1 MLKKHTQ
8 KFIVGLVL
16 FFLILILSVLSYQY
30 LTFESIIEYRDEIK
44 AFSQENL
51 ILSFFLFT
59 LAVIIFNNVPIP
71 FSIVSKVLGGFI
83 FGFVGGIVINIFACF
98 ISAMIGFYYSRYLF
112 RDFYQQKFKLKLEIV
127 EKEIKEFGLYY
138 FLSLRIML
146 VFPYFLLNILGGIS
160 QISQRKFALSALLG
174 TIPAS
179 TLYAYAGQ
187 QLATIS
193 SPQDIG
199 TTQIIIVII
208 LIAVIPLIPIF
219 IRHFNIKKLTN
230 SK

>member
-8 KFIVGLVL
+8 KFIVGIVL
-16 FFLILILSVLSYQY
+16 FFLILIVSIISYQY

-44 AFSQENL
+44 VFSQENL
-51 ILSFFLFT
+51 LLSFFLFT
-59 LAVIIFNNVPIP
+59 FAVIIFNNVPIP

-83 FGFVGGIVINIFACF
+83 FGFVGGVFVNIFACF
-98 ISAMIGFYYSRYLF
+98 ISAMVGFYYSRYLF
-112 RDFYQQKFKLKLEIV
+112 RDFYQQKFKHRLEIV
-127 EKEIKEFGLYY
+127 EKEIREFGIYY
-138 FLSLRIML
+138 FLSMRILM

-174 TIPAS
+174 SIPAS
-179 TLYAYAGQ
+179 TLFAYAGQ

-199 TTQIIIVII
+199 TTQILIVII
-208 LIAVIPLIPIF
+208 FIAILPLIPVF
-219 IRHFNIKKLTN
+219 MRHFNKKTYI
-230 SK
+230 